1 VSTSRAATC
10 AVISS
15 CFFGDYTMS
24 NNFAANA
31 RALGEA
37 SDGQT
42 PLSGLYREVG
52 LAAVANELNLQL
64 NTLEPDVAAAVE
76 RGTAA
81 LLLAGREPGPTR
93 HRRSV
98 RAGEEGSPHKMWRLA
113 SKARR
118 SPRFPMG
125 KSELVR

>member
-1 VSTSRAATC
+1 
-10 AVISS
+10 
-15 CFFGDYTMS
+15 MS
-24 NNFAANA
+24 NNPAANA
-31 RALGEA
+31 RTLGAA

-42 PLSGLYREVG
+42 PLSCLYREVG

-76 RGTAA
+76 RGAAA

-93 HRRSV
+93 RRRSV
-98 RAGEEGSPHKMWRLA
+98 RAGEEGSSHKMRRLA
-113 SKARR
+113 STARR

-125 KSELVR
+125 NSEIVR

>member
-1 VSTSRAATC
+1 
-10 AVISS
+10 
-15 CFFGDYTMS
+15 MS
-24 NNFAANA
+24 NNPAANA
-31 RALGEA
+31 RTLSEA

-52 LAAVANELNLQL
+52 LAAVAHELNLQL

-76 RGTAA
+76 RGAAA

-93 HRRSV
+93 HRR
-98 RAGEEGSPHKMWRLA
+98 RAGGEGSSHNMRHTRRLA
-113 SKARR
+113 STARR

-125 KSELVR
+125 KSEIVR

>member
-1 VSTSRAATC
+1 
-10 AVISS
+10 
-15 CFFGDYTMS
+15 MS
-24 NNFAANA
+24 NNSAANA
-31 RALGEA
+31 RTLGKA

-76 RGTAA
+76 RGAAA

-93 HRRSV
+93 HRR
-98 RAGEEGSPHKMWRLA
+98 RAGGEGRPHNTRRLA
-113 SKARR
+113 STAKR

-125 KSELVR
+125 KSEIVG

>member
-1 VSTSRAATC
+1 
-10 AVISS
+10 
-15 CFFGDYTMS
+15 MS
-24 NNFAANA
+24 NNPAANA
-31 RALGEA
+31 RTLGEA

-76 RGTAA
+76 RGAAA
-81 LLLAGREPGPTR
+81 LLLAREPGPTR

-98 RAGEEGSPHKMWRLA
+98 RAGEEGRPHNMRRLA
-113 SKARR
+113 STARR

-125 KSELVR
+125 KSEIVR

>member
-1 VSTSRAATC
+1 MSTSRAATC
-10 AVISS
+10 ARYFFL
-15 CFFGDYTMS
+15 FFGDYTMP
-24 NNFAANA
+24 NNPAANA
-31 RALGEA
+31 RTLGEA
-37 SDGQT
+37 SHGQT

-76 RGTAA
+76 RGAAA

-98 RAGEEGSPHKMWRLA
+98 RAGEEGSSHKMRRLA
-113 SKARR
+113 STARR

-125 KSELVR
+125 NGS

>member
-1 VSTSRAATC
+1 
-10 AVISS
+10 
-15 CFFGDYTMS
+15 MS
-24 NNFAANA
+24 NNPAANA
-31 RALGEA
+31 RTLGEA

-76 RGTAA
+76 RGAAA

-93 HRRSV
+93 HRRSA
-98 RAGEEGSPHKMWRLA
+98 RAGGEGSPHNMRHMRRLA
-113 SKARR
+113 STARR

-125 KSELVR
+125 KSEIVR